1 MASIIQTRR
10 DGSVVIAI
18 VVPLIIFAYA
28 MLSPH
33 LTHPN
38 HVAHIAIHE
47 AGFLIAGFL
56 LSFTILAYRK
66 TKLPQMLFSAAA
78 FGVLTFGQG
87 IYLFLEQST
96 VEDHVIDLLAGEKI
110 FDTCIVI
117 MIMLFA
123 FGIFYNSTKNNYF
136 LIKYSA
142 NVLQL
147 Y

>member
-1 MASIIQTRR
+1 
-10 DGSVVIAI
+10 
-18 VVPLIIFAYA
+18 
-28 MLSPH
+28 
-33 LTHPN
+33 
-38 HVAHIAIHE
+38 
-47 AGFLIAGFL
+47 
-56 LSFTILAYRK
+56 
-66 TKLPQMLFSAAA
+66 MLFSAAA

-87 IYLFLEQST
+87 IYVFLEQST
-96 VEDHVIDLLAGEKI
+96 VEDHVIDLLVGEEI

-123 FGIFYNSTKNNYF
+123 LGIFYISRKNNYF